1 MYTTQS
7 KAGWIADP
15 DCSSTCDAG
24 IVYADNGPYVLVVM
38 SDLPAS
44 LESLDPLVTLLD
56 QLHSYM

>member
-15 DCSSTCDAG
+15 DCNSACDAG